1 MPLKQRKRMIYLFLC
16 LFFSFSFMVESSSA
30 NPKTDYTGIVV
41 VFDEAHGQLFNR
53 SLYSQALAAL
63 TDLGIRI
70 VFNTQPI
77 NETSLEGT
85 DLFISTNP
93 TERFSTTEFFYIQ
106 EFLLSGK
113 SALLLANPLN
123 EENDS
128 LTGRGDI
135 LNGILR
141 RAQIE
146 AVIGF
151 WTYSEDVGI
160 VKRTDRVL
168 NDFNNAGMATHL
180 VIEVNSSSH
189 ELLGFDNSNVTT
201 LITTSC
207 SVGNDGEI
215 LISASSEAY
224 AETVLGPPHS
234 YSTEI
239 TLFASAGE
247 QIEEGKAIVGGSS
260 LMFSDLYDPVLDTTW
275 YSSADNSVF
284 WKNLVKWLVQ
294 KEDVLTSPTP
304 QFTDEMLAYLLII
317 AAFGVVFA
325 LGGSSLFLVGSGRKP
340 DLVKSD
346 EIIPLITKR
355 SPTAT
360 SDNQPTSETQQ
371 TSKASKR
378 ERRLKQIKK
387 PPARSRGKKK

>member
-1 MPLKQRKRMIYLFLC
+1 MPLKQRKRLIYVFLC
-16 LFFSFSFMVESSSA
+16 LFISFSIMMANTSA
-30 NPKTDYTGIVV
+30 DPKTDYTGIVV
-41 VFDEAHGQLFNR
+41 VFDEAHGQFFNR
-53 SLYSQALAAL
+53 SLYGNALAAL

-93 TERFSTTEFFYIQ
+93 TKEFSVAELFYVR
-106 EFLLSGK
+106 EFLLSGE

-146 AVIGF
+146 SIIGF
-151 WTYSEDVGI
+151 WTYSGDIGVI
-160 VKRTDRVL
+160 KRTDRVL

-180 VIEVNSSSH
+180 VIDVNSSSH
-189 ELLGFDNSNVTT
+189 ELLGFDNFNVTT

-207 SVGNDGEI
+207 SVASDGEI

-239 TLFASAGE
+239 TLFASEGE
-247 QIEEGKAIVGGSS
+247 QIEEGQLIVGGSS
-260 LMFSDLYDPVLDTTW
+260 LMFSDLYDPVLDSTW

-294 KEDVLTSPTP
+294 KEDILTSPTP
-304 QFTDEMLAYLLII
+304 QFTDEMFVYLSII
-317 AAFGVVFA
+317 AAFGVVFTV
-325 LGGSSLFLVGSGRKP
+325 GGSSLFLVGSGRKP
-340 DLVKSD
+340 DIVKSD
-346 EIIPLITKR
+346 ELIPLITKK

-360 SDNQPTSETQQ
+360 PDAQPTSEKQQ
-371 TSKASKR
+371 QAKKSKR
-378 ERRLKQIKK
+378 ERRIKQIQKR
-387 PPARSRGKKK
+387 PPRSRRKNK